1 MFHGFVLLFLC
12 FFFFFV
18 EEKTRF
24 SKQITQ
30 VLNESSLRVQKE
42 IDVAKQSYNDKLN
55 DMLIHIQRLEL
66 ELGEKDLALERS
78 IR

>member
-1 MFHGFVLLFLC
+1 MGLFYC
-12 FFFFFV
+12 FYVFFFI